1 MISFLYW
8 FVTRRLM
15 VPRIFV
21 SFCAGKNCL
30 MGVQNCHVCSVSS
43 VSVTRAKAM
52 CHYACGDSCEKDY
65 IRHLSTKI
73 DVHPSM
79 FQYSIAH
86 QKDCV
91 LATVS

>member
-1 MISFLYW
+1 
-8 FVTRRLM
+8 M

-79 FQYSIAH
+79 HVSIFNSTSKRLCTSYSFI
-86 QKDCV
+86 
-91 LATVS
+91 TS